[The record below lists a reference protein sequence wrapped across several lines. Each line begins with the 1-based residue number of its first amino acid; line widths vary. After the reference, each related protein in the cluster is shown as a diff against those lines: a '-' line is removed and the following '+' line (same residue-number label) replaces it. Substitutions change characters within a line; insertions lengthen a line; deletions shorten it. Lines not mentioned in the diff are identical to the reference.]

1 MTFARISRLV
11 HRAPAL
17 ALHAALHAALHVA
30 LPVALLVSLA
40 ACDNGPKTYEAC
52 LLQASREAKND
63 RQFQTMS
70 QACRERFK
78 VKYH

>member
-1 MTFARISRLV
+1 MTFARISRPV

-17 ALHAALHAALHVA
+17 ALRAV
-30 LPVALLVSLA
+30 LPVALLVALA